1 MKREEEDPLK
11 IESVRGPPGAPIGF
25 NVHKL
30 AIEGGNPYRA
40 KLEYRA
46 EEPERGIQHQP
57 VLLPPDFDGP
67 Q

>member
-1 MKREEEDPLK
+1 MKKEEEDPLK

-57 VLLPPDFDGP
+57 VELPAGFDGP
-67 Q
+67 E